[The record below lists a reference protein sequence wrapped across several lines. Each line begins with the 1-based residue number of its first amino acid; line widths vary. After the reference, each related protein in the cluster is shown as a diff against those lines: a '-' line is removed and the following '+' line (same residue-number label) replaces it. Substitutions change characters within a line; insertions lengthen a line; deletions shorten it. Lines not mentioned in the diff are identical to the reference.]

1 MCKFVSIFALSIAAL
16 SIAVAGC
23 ATMGQFGALVQPP
36 RFEQVR
42 DRSAEIRLVP
52 PSFGSPLGGASVRLW
67 TKVSNPNAFGFTLA
81 SLKGTLFLDD
91 ARAAT
96 SDLPLGLPLAAGGE
110 TVIPIDLSIDFAEI
124 PQLVGVVRSAL
135 ARQPIGYRFDGTIG
149 VDAGRL
155 GTPLFG
161 PLTIVSGTFGEKR

>member
-1 MCKFVSIFALSIAAL
+1 MCKFVSIVSIA
-16 SIAVAGC
+16 SIVVLCGLVAGC
-23 ATMGQFGALVQPP
+23 QTLGQLGAVVQPP

-42 DRSAEIRLVP
+42 DRAAEIKLVP
-52 PSFGSPLGGASVRLW
+52 PSLASPLGGASVRLW

-81 SLKGTLFLDD
+81 SLTGTLFLDN

-96 SDLPLGLPLAAGGE
+96 SDFPLGLPLAAGGE
-110 TVIPIDLSIDFAEI
+110 TTIPIDLAIDFSQI
-124 PQLVGVVRSAL
+124 PQLVGVVRNAL
-135 ARQPIGYRFDGTIG
+135 AHQPIDYRFDGTIG

-161 PLTIVSGTFGEKR
+161 PMTMVSGTFGR